1 MVDDLRRTSEIVVF
15 MVYVEKW
22 SGGGVVS
29 SVDVLV
35 VHESAVLN
43 VGLHFCFF
51 ALIEQEES
59 SGASFMLIFW
69 SAFEAKSS
77 IILSYC
83 CLDSLMELRPS
94 IIVLATVSS
103 RGLRSSVSSLPGT
116 GEKLLV

>member
-1 MVDDLRRTSEIVVF
+1 MVDDLQRTSKIVVF
-15 MVYVEKW
+15 MVYVGKW

-29 SVDVLV
+29 SMDVLV
-35 VHESAVLN
+35 VHESAASNPNLR
-43 VGLHFCFF
+43 FCFF
-51 ALIEQEES
+51 ALIEQEEP

-83 CLDSLMELRPS
+83 CLDSWMELWPS

-103 RGLRSSVSSLPGT
+103 RGLLDNS
-116 GEKLLV
+116 